1 MQGKACAALGFNKAY
16 KSLLIFSFFFPF
28 DTQQVSWEIFEK
40 VWGGGEHFKKCY
52 GHQSGHF
59 FFQNTH
65 QTVEGKIQWVACPLI
80 TLQIKAGLCK

>member
-40 VWGGGEHFKKCY
+40 VWGGGNISKNVMATKVGISFFKTPTKLWREKY
-52 GHQSGHF
+52 SG
-59 FFQNTH
+59 
-65 QTVEGKIQWVACPLI
+65 
-80 TLQIKAGLCK
+80 